1 MILAVETAYHRRLW
15 ARFTNAEN
23 DLPHCNMARHISAI
37 LSFYIRVTKHQ
48 QNPPVILR
56 CKSLYNTQSVD
67 LTRAPDTVSLPVIGA
82 ELNAKRLDSMLS
94 IERSFFPGPKPQAKA
109 AEACWSP

>member
-82 ELNAKRLDSMLS
+82 ELQRKEIGQYAFHRE
-94 IERSFFPGPKPQAKA
+94 IIFPGPKTPSQ
-109 AEACWSP
+109 SRRSLLV